1 LNLFRMPGR
10 PFKAGLVLSACLL
23 VGSSSAVFAANP
35 TTTVPSTDARIG
47 SVPPAPKGF
56 HAVLEQTAAAE
67 LRIAKAVSMLHT
79 DGGVT
84 TAEALVTR
92 VKHLSPTA
100 VNAWYVGYGSMARAQ
115 KVEAELQL
123 VANDLADSTQSTT
136 KANKANARMP
146 AVSIPN
152 ATGNPGG
159 GEFNPPQTTPPVCV
173 DAPSPYIVEA
183 LQLATASLQE
193 AVSLIPPGFT
203 EGAIVAGE
211 GVVTTFPD
219 PAYYAADV
227 AYFISELAL
236 QAVQFIVTLNANCE
250 TTADQTLVQQL
261 YNNLSDSQQ
270 AIFSQTQTLLT
281 NVAQLTA
288 LANSRTQTLLDKTAA
303 LKTYVAEQTTAILND
318 VSGITTLVNANDSTI
333 LSDLTTVEADNN
345 AELTLMIQDN
355 LLTNAQTNVASFEL
369 PVSAGGYLNASPVGV
384 QSVVTQTFQAMKQA
398 HMTISAD
405 ATTALSAADQF
416 LNADQYK
423 LAYLYFKLAY
433 QTVVQLSKSNPTLPF
448 PFPTGG

>member
-1 LNLFRMPGR
+1 MPR
-10 PFKAGLVLSACLL
+10 E
-23 VGSSSAVFAANP
+23 
-35 TTTVPSTDARIG
+35 I
-47 SVPPAPKGF
+47 
-56 HAVLEQTAAAE
+56 
-67 LRIAKAVSMLHT
+67 
-79 DGGVT
+79 
-84 TAEALVTR
+84 
-92 VKHLSPTA
+92 
-100 VNAWYVGYGSMARAQ
+100 
-115 KVEAELQL
+115 
-123 VANDLADSTQSTT
+123 
-136 KANKANARMP
+136 P
-146 AVSIPN
+146 AVVSLIP
-152 ATGNPGG
+152 PK
-159 GEFNPPQTTPPVCV
+159 PPPPVCV